1 MTKSGPTVYRWPDPQ
16 QRDFSQEKLGS
27 RELQL
32 DSLYRCYIIRR
43 NIRAEYHN
51 ELQVHVHHHKLL
63 NYQSPESPRCG
74 DIFQSLHAFV
84 QNLMAEHYDQRT
96 LNAQYERIEKGCEL
110 KLDFLLS
117 EVHAMSLYDPKVTL
131 NAQVPRMGSCLLCHK
146 APAQHPQEQAEGK
159 RTIDLR
165 QVHLNMCECK

>member
-16 QRDFSQEKLGS
+16 QRDFSQNKLNS

-32 DSLYRCYIIRR
+32 DSLYRCYIIER

-63 NYQSPESPRCG
+63 NCQSPESPRCG
-74 DIFQSLHAFV
+74 DIFRSLHTFV

-96 LNAQYERIEKGCEL
+96 LNTQYEKIKKGCEL

-131 NAQVPRMGSCLLCHK
+131 NAQVPHGILLTLPQGHQHSTHK
-146 APAQHPQEQAEGK
+146 QAKRKASEQSTSAGY
-159 RTIDLR
+159 T
-165 QVHLNMCECK
+165 